1 VLRAAYRILGPTHQA
16 ILAFEAAAPDLK
28 NLRDMIEH
36 FDAHLVEE
44 GNLQETTSGLRAPFM
59 VMSTGDGQ
67 SHQIVVLTHV
77 RREQRSYVV
86 DSLPSLKA
94 AAGLVRTALDTAGIT
109 EVSEAVEG
117 CGADEQRAADKAPCT
132 GTSVSEAEAAH

>member
-1 VLRAAYRILGPTHQA
+1 
-16 ILAFEAAAPDLK
+16 
-28 NLRDMIEH
+28 
-36 FDAHLVEE
+36 
-44 GNLQETTSGLRAPFM
+44 M

-117 CGADEQRAADKAPCT
+117 VQSR
-132 GTSVSEAEAAH
+132 

>member
-1 VLRAAYRILGPTHQA
+1 
-16 ILAFEAAAPDLK
+16 
-28 NLRDMIEH
+28 
-36 FDAHLVEE
+36 
-44 GNLQETTSGLRAPFM
+44 M

-94 AAGLVRTALDTAGIT
+94 AAGLVRTALDTAGIPKYQKP
-109 EVSEAVEG
+109 SKG
-117 CGADEQRAADKAPCT
+117 CRADEQRAADKAPCT
-132 GTSVSEAEAAH
+132 GTSVSEGVFRFTT